1 MPHQVPWLVFFLPLL
16 SFLVIGLVLRPFF
29 SHRPKW
35 SGYAA
40 IAAIGSAFVLSLWI
54 LVIVMN
60 SPEHSLEVPRV
71 TWVVIEDGVTI
82 NLGIIV

>member
-29 SHRPKW
+29 SYRPKW

-40 IAAIGSAFVLSLWI
+40 IAAIGSAFVL
-54 LVIVMN
+54 
-60 SPEHSLEVPRV
+60 
-71 TWVVIEDGVTI
+71 
-82 NLGIIV
+82 